1 LSTVRGCPATRAST
15 RSTTSCYLA
24 RIFEAFDGLV
34 RVYHNDTPCPHLLS
48 RLASLPFEVFNFS
61 YETDIAKDRAAM
73 PAHALMGN
81 VPPLSVMAQ
90 VNSEEVKAWARTCTE
105 KMDGRGLIL
114 SAGGGVSPGTPAANI
129 DALVAASLAGIRG

>member
-1 LSTVRGCPATRAST
+1 
-15 RSTTSCYLA
+15 
-24 RIFEAFDGLV
+24 
-34 RVYHNDTPCPHLLS
+34 VYHNDTPCPHLLS

-61 YETDIAKDRAAM
+61 HETDIAEVRAAM

-90 VNSEEVKAWARTCTE
+90 GNPDEVQAWARACTE

-114 SAGGGVSPGTPAANI
+114 SAGGGVSPGTPTANI
-129 DALVAASLAGIRG
+129 DALVAASLAETRG